1 MNREISGS
9 RKIRQHLGK
18 ESWGKETRR
27 RYENLKAVLAAE
39 ESRAT
44 ENMAKRNKDKDMI
57 ESGQRSWLFLNG

>member
-1 MNREISGS
+1 M
-9 RKIRQHLGK
+9 GK
-18 ESWGKETRR
+18 ESWDKETRR